1 MKVALLRCCT
11 TPIFLPQY
19 ETSTNAVM
27 ERLGV
32 TIVGDSEFNCCGY
45 PLRNFNR
52 KAYVLASARNLAL
65 AEKRSL
71 DLLTVCNCCYG
82 SLKKAELIMKED
94 SALRE
99 HTLSSLDK
107 EGLCYEGRITAKH
120 LLQLLYDDIGIGR
133 IKQELR
139 RTFRGLKIATH
150 YGCHLLRPSEVA
162 QFDNPVAPIKFD
174 QLVEATG
181 AESIPWPHK
190 LDCCGSPM
198 WGVNDELSMSL
209 TGKKLASA
217 KTAGA
222 DCLCVACSY
231 CQLQFDR
238 IQKSILPAIGSDKPL
253 PSILYTQLLGL
264 CMGVDEKALGL
275 GLNQL
280 PFGFSDVHFQTKIED
295 VREMS
300 NRGG

>member
-19 ETSTNAVM
+19 ETSTNAVL

-71 DLLTVCNCCYG
+71 NLLTVCNCCYG
-82 SLKKAELIMKED
+82 SLKQAEHIMKED
-94 SALRE
+94 GALRE
-99 HTLSSLDK
+99 HTMKSLDR
-107 EGLCYEGRITAKH
+107 EGLDYDGRITAKH

-139 RTFRGLKIATH
+139 RSFRGLKIATH
-150 YGCHLLRPSEVA
+150 YGCHLLRPSEIA
-162 QFDNPVAPIKFD
+162 QFDNPFTPVKFD

-209 TGKKLASA
+209 TGKKLRAPRQPAPTAFVSPVHTASSSSTGFRNPFFRPSA
-217 KTAGA
+217 WTNS
-222 DCLCVACSY
+222 CHPFSTRNCSGSAWV
-231 CQLQFDR
+231 
-238 IQKSILPAIGSDKPL
+238 SIKKPW
-253 PSILYTQLLGL
+253 GL
-264 CMGVDEKALGL
+264 
-275 GLNQL
+275 
-280 PFGFSDVHFQTKIED
+280 I
-295 VREMS
+295 
-300 NRGG
+300 